1 MGIKWNIR
9 WQQKEGNT
17 MKLKKE
23 DIETLRELDRRR
35 LLKLGS
41 AGAFVTF
48 AGASLLTTT
57 TSAEAKD
64 GDPGDPYDNDPY
76 DDTDIRDGRTGNRR
90 RRRRRQRVSDPA
102 DSDPYN
108 GADSD

>member
-1 MGIKWNIR
+1 
-9 WQQKEGNT
+9 
-17 MKLKKE
+17 MKLKKD
-23 DIETLRELDRRR
+23 DIETIRDLDRRR

-41 AGAFVTF
+41 AGAFVTI
-48 AGASLLTTT
+48 AGTTLLPKT
-57 TSAEAKD
+57 AAAKD

-76 DDTDIRDGRTGNRR
+76 DDSDIRDGRTGRRHRR
-90 RRRRRQRVSDPA
+90 RRRYSDPA